1 MPRRVRQSW
10 GGGIFHV
17 MNRGVNH
24 GRIFFDDR
32 DRLEAGQLL
41 NEIHARFGVE
51 TLAYCLMTN
60 HFHLVLR
67 LEDDHLSAAMQHF
80 DGELARR
87 VNSRVGR
94 DGPLFRGRYHSIP
107 VTTDP
112 YLQFVVRYV
121 HRNALDLPG
130 VDAVERFRWS
140 SMRAYLGLRRPA
152 PFMNLEPVLSMW
164 RNGHELLEFHRSP
177 AGEQLAISGPA
188 DLSALVEHCV
198 AVDALGRLDEERE
211 RTTMQA
217 VSRTVHVLVAD
228 RLGHPAVSDWIASEY
243 ASSDALY
250 SARSRARRRAASDRR
265 LDAIVNRVV
274 AAFAADLATCA

>member
-1 MPRRVRQSW
+1 
-10 GGGIFHV
+10 

-80 DGELARR
+80 DGEPARR

-164 RNGHELLEFHRSP
+164 RNGHSCWSFIDRRPANSSRS
-177 AGEQLAISGPA
+177 AAQRISRRW
-188 DLSALVEHCV
+188 SN
-198 AVDALGRLDEERE
+198 
-211 RTTMQA
+211 
-217 VSRTVHVLVAD
+217 TVWRSTRSVGSTRNANAPPC
-228 RLGHPAVSDWIASEY
+228 R
-243 ASSDALY
+243 
-250 SARSRARRRAASDRR
+250 RSRAPFMCWSRIGSATPQSPIGSRRSTHRPMRSTPLGRVRGGGRRATVGWTPSSIEWSRR
-265 LDAIVNRVV
+265 SRQTLRLVPDPR
-274 AAFAADLATCA
+274 